1 MAVIRENVPLLD
13 QVITLYAGQQVLNPV
28 GKRWAQR
35 RDFNPSSRAALEVVG
50 SDFGTATR
58 VQFLVRFDPARP
70 YLSTDTI
77 RDADGTI
84 WGVDGAA
91 LVGRRRYV
99 LLYCTRGGTDKGGIQ

>member
-13 QVITLYAGQQVLNPV
+13 QVITLYAGQQFTTPV

-50 SDFGTATR
+50 TGFGTATR

-70 YLSTDTI
+70 YLSSDKL
-77 RDADGTI
+77 RDADGAI
-84 WGVDGAA
+84 WNVTGAA
-91 LVGRRRYV
+91 FVGRRRYV